1 MLHRMA
7 TLRIIAFAAASGR
20 VGFVLLVG
28 ERLMDWQISNKAG
41 KTADGA
47 AAYALALIDK
57 FTPDVVV
64 TEQVDRALHKGSRA
78 KDIIEAI
85 AQTAADNFVLD
96 VSVVREQRYP
106 NKYVEADALVA
117 RYPDL
122 AAWKPIKRRFF
133 DNEPR
138 NTVLFE
144 ALALADEVVRDPN
157 RES

>member
-1 MLHRMA
+1 MA
-7 TLRIIAFAAASGR
+7 ALRIIAFAAASGR

-64 TEQVDRALHKGSRA
+64 TEQVDRALHKGNRA
-78 KDIIEAI
+78 KHIIEAI

-106 NKYVEADALVA
+106 NKYAEAEALVA
-117 RYPDL
+117 HYPDL
-122 AAWKPIKRRFF
+122 AAWKPLKRRFF

-144 ALALADEVVRDPN
+144 ALALADDLVRNPR
-157 RES
+157 REP

>member
-1 MLHRMA
+1 MA

-41 KTADGA
+41 KTVDGA
-47 AAYALALIDK
+47 AAYALSRIEQ
-57 FTPDVVV
+57 FSPDVVV
-64 TEQVDRALHKGSRA
+64 TEQVDRALHKGNRA
-78 KDIIEAI
+78 KHIIEAI

-106 NKYVEADALVA
+106 NKYSEAEALVA
-117 RYPDL
+117 RYPDI
-122 AAWKPIKRRFF
+122 AAWRPPKRRFF

-144 ALALADEVVRDPN
+144 ALALADEVVRNPM
-157 RES
+157 REP